1 MNQCKET
8 LVTTN
13 VVIYAGAYVVT
24 EYLNGKPKNYKS
36 RRKPKQPLQKTK
48 IEKETNEIRGE
59 VAILDE
65 LVCRVKVKS
74 RNYNEIKK
82 KYAMKKRET

>member
-1 MNQCKET
+1 MNEREKT

-13 VVIYAGAYVVT
+13 VIYAGAYVIT
-24 EYLNGKPKNYKS
+24 EYLNGKPKNYRS

-59 VAILDE
+59 ITILDE
-65 LVCRVKVKS
+65 LLLCVKVKS
-74 RNYNEIKK
+74 
-82 KYAMKKRET
+82 

>member
-13 VVIYAGAYVVT
+13 AVIYAGAYVVT

-36 RRKPKQPLQKTK
+36 RRKPKQPL
-48 IEKETNEIRGE
+48 
-59 VAILDE
+59 
-65 LVCRVKVKS
+65 
-74 RNYNEIKK
+74 
-82 KYAMKKRET
+82 

>member
-36 RRKPKQPLQKTK
+36 RRKPKQPL
-48 IEKETNEIRGE
+48 
-59 VAILDE
+59 
-65 LVCRVKVKS
+65 
-74 RNYNEIKK
+74 
-82 KYAMKKRET
+82 